1 MNKIL
6 LFCLTVFCA
15 LVTLSPAMAL
25 TCTGPTYLDSILNEC
40 ISCPYGY
47 TYNTDDGKTDV
58 SQCQIKCP
66 GGQYVSEPRLSS
78 DGKSFIDTGVI
89 STGKTYVEIV
99 FQFTTTPEMKNSHQ
113 VYGVWGAIPLNYEN
127 NPSGALTPR
136 ISLGAYLNKFFTG
149 VNSTVI
155 LAPFDNDI
163 HTFTLNARDG
173 KGTFDGKS
181 YKITKYPNMVMP
193 YSSYLYGRRTGT
205 GPDTVTAGLIIY
217 HYREYDEYGG
227 TLLRD
232 MIPSVDP
239 DGVVCM
245 FDNVAQEYVYNQGEG
260 EFATPYGCF
269 DVGAGYW
276 ADESIVNYGATGT
289 RNACPDGQTTA
300 GTGTGADEAGDCGH
314 ILYFG
319 DKKLYLRSEQKTN
332 PALKLQLGT
341 KTFYGSAKPG
351 HSGTIH
357 ISDGNTEYTLYD
369 DTMPTE

>member
-1 MNKIL
+1 
-6 LFCLTVFCA
+6 
-15 LVTLSPAMAL
+15 MAL

-163 HTFTLNARDG
+163 HTFTLN
-173 KGTFDGKS
+173 
-181 YKITKYPNMVMP
+181 
-193 YSSYLYGRRTGT
+193 
-205 GPDTVTAGLIIY
+205 
-217 HYREYDEYGG
+217 
-227 TLLRD
+227 
-232 MIPSVDP
+232 
-239 DGVVCM
+239 
-245 FDNVAQEYVYNQGEG
+245 
-260 EFATPYGCF
+260 
-269 DVGAGYW
+269 
-276 ADESIVNYGATGT
+276 
-289 RNACPDGQTTA
+289 RN
-300 GTGTGADEAGDCGH
+300 
-314 ILYFG
+314 L
-319 DKKLYLRSEQKTN
+319 
-332 PALKLQLGT
+332 
-341 KTFYGSAKPG
+341 
-351 HSGTIH
+351 
-357 ISDGNTEYTLYD
+357 
-369 DTMPTE
+369 